1 MHDIQIRL
9 PSDDHDKPVQ
19 QMRRWMRAH
28 HCEPLLSGAVEHVH
42 RTLSGNQRGIGAGA
56 GEKLGRG
63 QRCNRGAPA
72 MRKLLYKSGI
82 GVGLILLS
90 HAALVLLSHAALA
103 GTLEDIQTTLFGQ
116 VQVYMSVAFVI
127 IVVAGVYFMRSRD
140 KRLTPLNR
148 IFDEGEAIHSVGPNT
163 AVTEC
168 VRLMTVGNIGALIVL
183 DGERLIGI
191 FTERDALNKVLAC
204 GLDPA
209 NTKVSEVMT
218 RDPFC
223 IGPTTTVGDAMKVI
237 TTRRFRHLPIVDNGK
252 VLAVVSSG
260 DLTHWL
266 VKDQMGEVQQLVD
279 LSSRS

>member
-1 MHDIQIRL
+1 
-9 PSDDHDKPVQ
+9 
-19 QMRRWMRAH
+19 
-28 HCEPLLSGAVEHVH
+28 
-42 RTLSGNQRGIGAGA
+42 
-56 GEKLGRG
+56 
-63 QRCNRGAPA
+63 

-218 RDPFC
+218 KDPYC
-223 IGPTTTVGDAMKVI
+223 IPPTTQVCDALKII
-237 TTRRFRHLPIVDNGK
+237 TKKRFRHLPIMDNGK
-252 VLAVVSSG
+252 VIAVISSG

-266 VKDQMGEVQQLVD
+266 MQDQTGEIKDLGDVAA
-279 LSSRS
+279 RA